1 MSKVRVSSHKIGSR
15 NGRARH
21 DFDGELH
28 SDKFGIV
35 FSGSSLILNL
45 TNGERSCAVIL
56 DEAATEALAKRFA
69 GRVQS

>member
-1 MSKVRVSSHKIGSR
+1 MSKVHISSHKVGSR

-28 SDKFGIV
+28 SEVFGIV

-45 TNGERSCAVIL
+45 TNGDRTCAVIL
-56 DEAATEALAKRFA
+56 DEGATAALAKRFA
-69 GRVQS
+69 SRETK